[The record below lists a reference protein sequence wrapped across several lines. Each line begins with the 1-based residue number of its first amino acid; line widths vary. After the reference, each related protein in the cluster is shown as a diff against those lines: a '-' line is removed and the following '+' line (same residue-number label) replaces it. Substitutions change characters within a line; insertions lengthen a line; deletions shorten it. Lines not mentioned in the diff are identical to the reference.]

1 MDFYK
6 KLNRMSDSELEEN
19 NFSRDE
25 VLDGYIDILT
35 RLGIPVE
42 QFVE

>member
-1 MDFYK
+1 MTDE
-6 KLNRMSDSELEEN
+6 ELESHD
-19 NFSRDE
+19 FSRDE
-25 VLDGYIDILT
+25 VFEGYIDILT